1 MSNPRVVIITGAAG
15 GVGRAMLAEFA
26 GRGDL
31 LIGVDVA
38 QSGLTE
44 AVREFGD
51 QHHAFECDLSDEANI
66 METLEIRILEKLGVQ
81 NPYTETIPLS

>member
-38 QSGLTE
+38 QSGLAE

-51 QHHAFECDLSDEANI
+51 QHHAFECDLSDEAN
-66 METLEIRILEKLGVQ
+66 
-81 NPYTETIPLS
+81 